1 VAVKVRIVERP
12 NPCKPN
18 DIVLCY
24 KICNFGPGVASRIF
38 LKSFICP
45 APAKV
50 CLKENK
56 KLTHVI
62 YKNGIFKACIDC
74 LKPCDCFE
82 FEVILQE
89 CPMPKEKCEKKF
101 FDCNFG
107 FEHKKPPR
115 RYEVTTVVEA
125 KEEDLNI
132 CNNVDFTKSHEC

>member
-1 VAVKVRIVERP
+1 MWRKRKDAFHDCEKHPLICCAPKIDCADVAVKVRIVERP

-56 KLTHVI
+56 KLTSC
-62 YKNGIFKACIDC
+62 Y
-74 LKPCDCFE
+74 L
-82 FEVILQE
+82 
-89 CPMPKEKCEKKF
+89 
-101 FDCNFG
+101 
-107 FEHKKPPR
+107 
-115 RYEVTTVVEA
+115 
-125 KEEDLNI
+125 
-132 CNNVDFTKSHEC
+132 